1 MMSQFFSN
9 VDKLRT
15 QGLKV
20 NGLARMLVPSFVPHA
35 TPEYCNLIPWR
46 RGPYLTARVL
56 VFDPNALLPKYQLS

>member
-1 MMSQFFSN
+1 
-9 VDKLRT
+9 
-15 QGLKV
+15 
-20 NGLARMLVPSFVPHA
+20 MLVPSFVPHA